1 MIGYFS
7 EWAKNLTLAVV
18 IVSLF
23 EMLLPNNK
31 IKKYIKVVMGL
42 YILFN
47 IISPFVKKDF
57 SFELENVIENNKSK
71 TVSTEAINQTSMDTR
86 LKQICKEELEKD
98 IIKKV
103 EEQGYVVENC
113 KVDVKIEEDTNID
126 KITLR
131 VKKSNE
137 EIQKEENQKQN
148 DIQQK
153 LVKEVQKIKKVQI
166 GENKTENK
174 TENKNGDENLSAQ
187 DISNIKS
194 FLIKEY
200 EVNEKCLKIN

>member
-1 MIGYFS
+1 MIACFS

-31 IKKYIKVVMGL
+31 TKKYIKVVMGL

-57 SFELENVIENNKSK
+57 SFELENVIENSKSK
-71 TVSTEAINQTSMDTR
+71 TVSTEEVNQTSMDTR

-98 IIKKV
+98 ITKKV

-113 KVDVKIEEDTNID
+113 NIDIKIEEETNIE
-126 KITLR
+126 KITLK
-131 VKKSNE
+131 VKKLNE
-137 EIQKEENQKQN
+137 EIKKEEKQKQN

-166 GENKTENK
+166 GESKQ
-174 TENKNGDENLSAQ
+174 ENKNVNENLSAQ
-187 DISNIKS
+187 DISNIKN

>member
-1 MIGYFS
+1 MIDYFS
-7 EWAKNLTLAVV
+7 EWAQNLTLAIV

-31 IKKYIKVVMGL
+31 TKKYIKVVMGL

-47 IISPFVKKDF
+47 IISPFVKNDF
-57 SFELENVIENNKSK
+57 SIQLENIVENSKSQ
-71 TVSTEAINQTSMDTR
+71 TTSTEAVDQTSMDTR

-98 IIKKV
+98 IKQKI
-103 EEQGYVVENC
+103 EGQGYIVESC
-113 KVDVKIEEDTNID
+113 KVDIKIEEQTDIE
-126 KITLR
+126 KITLK
-131 VKKSNE
+131 VKKENKTNE
-137 EIQKEENQKQN
+137 EKENNKEEQEKQD

-166 GENKTENK
+166 GETK
-174 TENKNGDENLSAQ
+174 KNSNEQNLST
-187 DISNIKS
+187 IKN

>member
-1 MIGYFS
+1 MIDYFS
-7 EWAKNLTLAVV
+7 EWAQNLTLAIV

-31 IKKYIKVVMGL
+31 TKKYIKVVMGL

-47 IISPFVKKDF
+47 IISPFVKNDF
-57 SFELENVIENNKSK
+57 SIQLENIVENSKSQ
-71 TVSTEAINQTSMDTR
+71 TTSTEAVDQTSMDTR

-98 IIKKV
+98 IKQKI
-103 EEQGYVVENC
+103 EGQGYIVESC
-113 KVDVKIEEDTNID
+113 KVDIKIEEQTEIE
-126 KITLR
+126 KITLK
-131 VKKSNE
+131 VKKENKTNE
-137 EIQKEENQKQN
+137 EKENNKEEQEKQN

-166 GENKTENK
+166 GETK
-174 TENKNGDENLSAQ
+174 KNSNEQNLSTQ
-187 DISNIKS
+187 DISNIKN

>member
-1 MIGYFS
+1 MIAYFS

-31 IKKYIKVVMGL
+31 TKKYIKVVMGL

-47 IISPFVKKDF
+47 IISPFVKNDF

-71 TVSTEAINQTSMDTR
+71 TVSTEIINQTSMDTR

-113 KVDVKIEEDTNID
+113 KVDVKIEEETNID

-137 EIQKEENQKQN
+137 EIQKEKNQKQN

-174 TENKNGDENLSAQ
+174 NVDENLSAQ
-187 DISNIKS
+187 EISNIKN

>member
-71 TVSTEAINQTSMDTR
+71 TVSTEAINQTSMDIR

-174 TENKNGDENLSAQ
+174 NEDENLSAQ

>member
-1 MIGYFS
+1 MIACFS

-31 IKKYIKVVMGL
+31 TKKYIKVVMGL

-57 SFELENVIENNKSK
+57 SFELENVIENSKSK
-71 TVSTEAINQTSMDTR
+71 TVSTEEVNQTSMDTR

-98 IIKKV
+98 ITKKV

-113 KVDVKIEEDTNID
+113 NIDIKIEDETNIE
-126 KITLR
+126 KITLK
-131 VKKSNE
+131 VKKLNE
-137 EIQKEENQKQN
+137 EIKKEEKQKQN
-148 DIQQK
+148 DVQQK

-166 GENKTENK
+166 GESKQ
-174 TENKNGDENLSAQ
+174 ENKNVDENLSAQ
-187 DISNIKS
+187 DISNIKN

>member
-1 MIGYFS
+1 MIACFS

-57 SFELENVIENNKSK
+57 SFELENVIENSKSK
-71 TVSTEAINQTSMDTR
+71 TVSTEEVNQTSMDTR
-86 LKQICKEELEKD
+86 LKQICKEKLEKD
-98 IIKKV
+98 ITKKV

-113 KVDVKIEEDTNID
+113 NIDIKIEEETNIE
-126 KITLR
+126 KITLK
-131 VKKSNE
+131 VKKLNE
-137 EIQKEENQKQN
+137 EIKKEEKQKQN

-166 GENKTENK
+166 GESKQ
-174 TENKNGDENLSAQ
+174 ENKNVDENLSAQ
-187 DISNIKS
+187 DISNIKN

>member
-1 MIGYFS
+1 MIACFS

-31 IKKYIKVVMGL
+31 TKKYIKVVMGL

-57 SFELENVIENNKSK
+57 SFELENVIENSKSK
-71 TVSTEAINQTSMDTR
+71 TVSTEEVNQTSMDTR

-98 IIKKV
+98 ITKKV

-113 KVDVKIEEDTNID
+113 NIDIKIEEETNIE
-126 KITLR
+126 KITLK
-131 VKKSNE
+131 VK
-137 EIQKEENQKQN
+137 N

-166 GENKTENK
+166 GESKQ
-174 TENKNGDENLSAQ
+174 ENKNVDENLSAQ
-187 DISNIKS
+187 DISNIKN

>member
-1 MIGYFS
+1 MIAYFS

-31 IKKYIKVVMGL
+31 TKKYIKVVMGL

-47 IISPFVKKDF
+47 IISPFVKNDF

-71 TVSTEAINQTSMDTR
+71 TVSTEIINQTSMDTR

-113 KVDVKIEEDTNID
+113 KVDVKIEEETNID

-137 EIQKEENQKQN
+137 EIQQEKHQKQN

-174 TENKNGDENLSAQ
+174 NVDENLSAQ
-187 DISNIKS
+187 EISNIKN

>member
-1 MIGYFS
+1 MIACFS

-31 IKKYIKVVMGL
+31 TKKYIKVVMGL

-57 SFELENVIENNKSK
+57 SFELENVIENSKSK
-71 TVSTEAINQTSMDTR
+71 TVSTEEVNQTSMDTR

-98 IIKKV
+98 ITKKV

-113 KVDVKIEEDTNID
+113 NIDIKIEEETNIE
-126 KITLR
+126 KITLK
-131 VKKSNE
+131 VKKLNE
-137 EIQKEENQKQN
+137 EIKKEEKQKQN

-166 GENKTENK
+166 GESKQ
-174 TENKNGDENLSAQ
+174 ENKNVDENLSAQ

>member
-137 EIQKEENQKQN
+137 EIQKEENQKN
-148 DIQQK
+148 TLDK
-153 LVKEVQKIKKVQI
+153 FKECGYNEPITNPDAAVQLQISKI
-166 GENKTENK
+166 
-174 TENKNGDENLSAQ
+174 
-187 DISNIKS
+187 
-194 FLIKEY
+194 
-200 EVNEKCLKIN
+200 

>member
-1 MIGYFS
+1 MIDYFS
-7 EWAKNLTLAVV
+7 EWAQNLTLAIV

-31 IKKYIKVVMGL
+31 TKKYIKVVMGL

-71 TVSTEAINQTSMDTR
+71 TVSTKAINQTSMDTR

-174 TENKNGDENLSAQ
+174 NEDENLSAQ

>member
-1 MIGYFS
+1 MIDYFS
-7 EWAKNLTLAVV
+7 EWAQNLTLAIV

-31 IKKYIKVVMGL
+31 TKKYIKVVMGL

-47 IISPFVKKDF
+47 IISPFVKNDF
-57 SFELENVIENNKSK
+57 SIQLENIVENSKSQ
-71 TVSTEAINQTSMDTR
+71 TTSTEAVDQTSMDTR

-98 IIKKV
+98 IKQKI
-103 EEQGYVVENC
+103 EGQGYIVESC
-113 KVDVKIEEDTNID
+113 KVDIKIEEQTDIE
-126 KITLR
+126 KITLK
-131 VKKSNE
+131 VKKENKTNE
-137 EIQKEENQKQN
+137 EKENNKEEQEKQN

-166 GENKTENK
+166 GETK
-174 TENKNGDENLSAQ
+174 KNSNEQNLSTQ
-187 DISNIKS
+187 DISNIKN

>member
-1 MIGYFS
+1 MIACFS

-31 IKKYIKVVMGL
+31 TKKYIKVVMGL
-42 YILFN
+42 YMLFN

-57 SFELENVIENNKSK
+57 SFELENVIENSKSK
-71 TVSTEAINQTSMDTR
+71 TVSTEEVNQTSMDTR

-98 IIKKV
+98 ITKKV

-113 KVDVKIEEDTNID
+113 NIDIKIEEETNIE
-126 KITLR
+126 KITLK
-131 VKKSNE
+131 VKKLNE
-137 EIQKEENQKQN
+137 EIKKEEKQKQN

-166 GENKTENK
+166 GESKQ
-174 TENKNGDENLSAQ
+174 ENKNVDENLSAQ
-187 DISNIKS
+187 DISNIKN

>member
-1 MIGYFS
+1 MIAYFS

-31 IKKYIKVVMGL
+31 TKKYVKVVMGL

-47 IISPFVKKDF
+47 IMSPFVKKDF
-57 SFELENVIENNKSK
+57 SFELENVIENSKSK
-71 TVSTEAINQTSMDTR
+71 TVSTEVVNQTSMDTR

-98 IIKKV
+98 ITKKV
-103 EEQGYVVENC
+103 EKQGYVVENC
-113 KVDVKIEEDTNID
+113 KVDVKIEEDTNIK
-126 KITLR
+126 KITLN

-137 EIQKEENQKQN
+137 EIQKEEKQEEN

-166 GENKTENK
+166 GDSKQ
-174 TENKNGDENLSAQ
+174 ENKNVDENLSAQ
-187 DISNIKS
+187 DISNIKN

>member
-1 MIGYFS
+1 MIACFS

-31 IKKYIKVVMGL
+31 TKKYIKVVMGL

-57 SFELENVIENNKSK
+57 SFELENVIENSKSK
-71 TVSTEAINQTSMDTR
+71 TVSTEEVNQTSMDTR
-86 LKQICKEELEKD
+86 LKQICKE
-98 IIKKV
+98 
-103 EEQGYVVENC
+103 VVENC
-113 KVDVKIEEDTNID
+113 NIDIKIEEETNIE
-126 KITLR
+126 KITLK
-131 VKKSNE
+131 VKKLNE
-137 EIQKEENQKQN
+137 EIKKEEKQKQN

-166 GENKTENK
+166 GESKQ
-174 TENKNGDENLSAQ
+174 ENKNVDENLSAQ
-187 DISNIKS
+187 DISNIKN

>member
-1 MIGYFS
+1 MIACFS

-31 IKKYIKVVMGL
+31 TKKYIKVVMGL

-57 SFELENVIENNKSK
+57 SFELENVIENSKSK
-71 TVSTEAINQTSMDTR
+71 TVSTEEVNQTSMDTR

-98 IIKKV
+98 ITQKV
-103 EEQGYVVENC
+103 EEQGYLVENC
-113 KVDVKIEEDTNID
+113 NVDIKIEEETNIE
-126 KITLR
+126 KITLK
-131 VKKSNE
+131 VEKLNE
-137 EIQKEENQKQN
+137 EIKKEEKQKQN

-166 GENKTENK
+166 GESKQ
-174 TENKNGDENLSAQ
+174 ENKNVDENLSAQ
-187 DISNIKS
+187 DISNIKN

>member
-1 MIGYFS
+1 MIACFS

-31 IKKYIKVVMGL
+31 TKKYIKVVMGL

-57 SFELENVIENNKSK
+57 SFELENVIENSKSK
-71 TVSTEAINQTSMDTR
+71 TVSTEEVNQTSMDTR

-98 IIKKV
+98 ITKKV

-113 KVDVKIEEDTNID
+113 NIDIKIEEETNIE
-126 KITLR
+126 KITLK
-131 VKKSNE
+131 VKKLNE
-137 EIQKEENQKQN
+137 EIKKEEKQKQN

-166 GENKTENK
+166 GESKQ
-174 TENKNGDENLSAQ
+174 ENKNVDENLSAQ
-187 DISNIKS
+187 DISNIKN

>member
-1 MIGYFS
+1 MIAYFS

-31 IKKYIKVVMGL
+31 TKKYIKVVMGL

-47 IISPFVKKDF
+47 IISPFVKNDF

-71 TVSTEAINQTSMDTR
+71 TVSTEIINQTSMDTR

-113 KVDVKIEEDTNID
+113 KVDVKIEEETNID

-137 EIQKEENQKQN
+137 ENYLSGIFY
-148 DIQQK
+148 
-153 LVKEVQKIKKVQI
+153 IKPESMKF
-166 GENKTENK
+166 T
-174 TENKNGDENLSAQ
+174 L
-187 DISNIKS
+187 
-194 FLIKEY
+194 
-200 EVNEKCLKIN
+200 

>member
-1 MIGYFS
+1 MIACFS

-31 IKKYIKVVMGL
+31 TKKYIKVVMGL

-57 SFELENVIENNKSK
+57 SFELENVIENSKSK
-71 TVSTEAINQTSMDTR
+71 TVSTEEVNQTSMDTR

-98 IIKKV
+98 ITKKV

-113 KVDVKIEEDTNID
+113 NIDIKIEEETNIE
-126 KITLR
+126 KITLK
-131 VKKSNE
+131 VKKLNE
-137 EIQKEENQKQN
+137 EIKKEEKQKQN

-166 GENKTENK
+166 GESKQ
-174 TENKNGDENLSAQ
+174 ENKNIDENLSAQ
-187 DISNIKS
+187 DISNIKN

>member
-1 MIGYFS
+1 MIECFS

-31 IKKYIKVVMGL
+31 TKKYIKVVMGL

-57 SFELENVIENNKSK
+57 SFELENVIENSKSK
-71 TVSTEAINQTSMDTR
+71 TVSTEEVNQTSIDTR

-98 IIKKV
+98 ITKKV

-113 KVDVKIEEDTNID
+113 NIDIKIEEETNIE
-126 KITLR
+126 KITLK
-131 VKKSNE
+131 VKKLNE
-137 EIQKEENQKQN
+137 EIKKEEKQKQN

-166 GENKTENK
+166 GESKQ
-174 TENKNGDENLSAQ
+174 ENKNVDENLSAQ
-187 DISNIKS
+187 DISNIKN

>member
-1 MIGYFS
+1 MIAYFS

-31 IKKYIKVVMGL
+31 TKKYVKVVMGL

-47 IISPFVKKDF
+47 IMSPFVKKDF
-57 SFELENVIENNKSK
+57 SFELENVIENSKSK
-71 TVSTEAINQTSMDTR
+71 TVSTEVVNQTSMDTR

-98 IIKKV
+98 ITKKV
-103 EEQGYVVENC
+103 EKQGYVVENC
-113 KVDVKIEEDTNID
+113 KVDVKIEEDTNIK
-126 KITLR
+126 KITLN

-137 EIQKEENQKQN
+137 EIQKEEKQEEN

-166 GENKTENK
+166 CSKRNTM
-174 TENKNGDENLSAQ
+174 
-187 DISNIKS
+187 
-194 FLIKEY
+194 
-200 EVNEKCLKIN
+200 

>member
-1 MIGYFS
+1 MIACFS

-31 IKKYIKVVMGL
+31 TKKYIKVVMGL

-57 SFELENVIENNKSK
+57 SFELENVIENSKSK
-71 TVSTEAINQTSMDTR
+71 TVSTEEVNQTSMNTR

-98 IIKKV
+98 ITKKV

-113 KVDVKIEEDTNID
+113 NIDIKIEEETNIE
-126 KITLR
+126 KITLK
-131 VKKSNE
+131 VKKLNE
-137 EIQKEENQKQN
+137 EIKKEEKQKQN

-166 GENKTENK
+166 GESKQ
-174 TENKNGDENLSAQ
+174 ENKNVDENLSAQ
-187 DISNIKS
+187 DISNIKN

>member
-1 MIGYFS
+1 MIDYFS
-7 EWAKNLTLAVV
+7 EWAQNVTLAIV

-31 IKKYIKVVMGL
+31 TKKYIKVVMGL

-47 IISPFVKKDF
+47 IISPFVKNAF
-57 SFELENVIENNKSK
+57 SIHLENIVENSKSQ
-71 TVSTEAINQTSMDTR
+71 TTSTEAVDQTSMDTR

-98 IIKKV
+98 IKQKI
-103 EEQGYVVENC
+103 EGQGYIVESC
-113 KVDVKIEEDTNID
+113 KVDIKIEEQTDIE
-126 KITLR
+126 KITLK
-131 VKKSNE
+131 VKKENKTNKE
-137 EIQKEENQKQN
+137 KENNKEEQEKQN
-148 DIQQK
+148 DIQKK

-166 GENKTENK
+166 GETKENSN
-174 TENKNGDENLSAQ
+174 EQNLSTQ
-187 DISNIKS
+187 DISNIKN